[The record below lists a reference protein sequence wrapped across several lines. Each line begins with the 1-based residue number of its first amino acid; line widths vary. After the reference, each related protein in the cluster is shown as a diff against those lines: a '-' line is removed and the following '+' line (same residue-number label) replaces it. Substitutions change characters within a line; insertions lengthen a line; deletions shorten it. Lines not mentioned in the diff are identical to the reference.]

1 MTVRGMTVSE
11 MTADRA
17 TLDAAA
23 TRSFAAAAIFRH
35 SAPYRALVAAFGTA
49 DDEAAAEAAASAVL
63 ADSGWV
69 GDLLAPLIAA
79 LAADPWFEPPF
90 RVARDGLRIGTV
102 VFEAPSV
109 SIAAT
114 VLSADALARLPAPR
128 TVVVPGRVTL
138 TRYVRAGSA
147 MLRLWEAE
155 PLRPDFSATTASP
168 CAALPDVALADGDV
182 VRIDGRTRGHVLADA
197 TGDVVT
203 LSATIRAAT
212 LPFAREYAIDGG
224 ALVRVATND
233 DRAAR
238 TQMLLAYLR
247 LAGRPGSHACFE
259 AATRDP
265 AFFLRW
271 AAMREWLAVDA
282 YAALSRLSEMAAGD
296 ANAEVRA
303 AAGATLALVERRR
316 AA

>member
-1 MTVRGMTVSE
+1 

-23 TRSFAAAAIFRH
+23 ARSFAAAAAFRRG
-35 SAPYRALVAAFGTA
+35 APYRALMAAFGTA
-49 DDEAAAEAAASAVL
+49 DDEAAVEAAASAVL

-69 GDLLAPLIAA
+69 GELLAPLIAA
-79 LAADPWFEPPF
+79 LSDDPWFEPPF

-102 VFEAPSV
+102 VFDTPSV

-128 TVVVPGRVTL
+128 TVVVPGRLTL
-138 TRYVRAGSA
+138 TRYVRAGRA
-147 MLRLWEAE
+147 ALELWEAE
-155 PLRPDFSATTASP
+155 PLRPDFSATTALP
-168 CAALPDVALADGDV
+168 CVALPAVALGDGDV
-182 VRIDGRTRGHVLADA
+182 VRIDGRTRAYLLTDA
-197 TGDVVT
+197 SSDIVT

-212 LPFAREYAIDGG
+212 LPYAREYAVDGG

-247 LAGRPGSHACFE
+247 LAGRPGSNACFE

-282 YAALSRLSEMAAGD
+282 KAALRRLRAMAAGD
-296 ANAEVRA
+296 PNAEVRA